1 MNSYQEGSV
10 IHFDV
15 VFRNEITNAA
25 VDPGTVTF
33 SYQLNGGASS
43 TPVAFSGATVP
54 AVGVVAK
61 TPGVVPGDLGE
72 ADVSELA
79 PAFRDAIKG
88 LAVDQ
93 IRDPIRTEVGLHL
106 VAVCGRRH
114 SGPNLPPREEIEA
127 RLEDQQLAQISKRY
141 LRDLRNSAT
150 IEVK

>member
-1 MNSYQEGSV
+1 MPLVKNGEVVADRYTRLDDDAPIPAEGAILIS
-10 IHFDV
+10 
-15 VFRNEITNAA
+15 AA
-25 VDPGTVTF
+25 RFLADTTSF
-33 SYQLNGGASS
+33 ASR
-43 TPVAFSGATVP
+43 AGD
-54 AVGVVAK
+54 VGVVW
-61 TPGVVPGDLGE
+61 PNNR
-72 ADVSELA
+72 DVSELA

-93 IRDPIRTEVGLHL
+93 ISDPIRTEVGLHL